1 MNRSLVL
8 LALGIAG
15 TASIVVAPTV
25 SAQATPA
32 GAAPTQRGGPST
44 MPPADSTAAQ
54 RKAPRSWT
62 TDRRDFAVGDIITV
76 IVDERTA
83 ASANK
88 ETVAT
93 DQKRRKMDFDATLPA
108 PAAGK
113 NAGIQSSNDGSSRQN
128 GEATRGND
136 FVGEISVKVMAIS
149 KEGNLQIKG
158 SKTVDVDK
166 NKQVMTLSGWLRPQD
181 VSTTDY
187 AASSRIAEAQ
197 LTYTAQG
204 SLGKPRGGIL
214 TRVLGVVWP

>member
-1 MNRSLVL
+1 MNRSLVV
-8 LALGIAG
+8 LALSIASA
-15 TASIVVAPTV
+15 TAAV
-25 SAQATPA
+25 AQAPAATPPA
-32 GAAPTQRGGPST
+32 QRGGPST
-44 MPPADSTAAQ
+44 MPPADSAAPK

-62 TDRRDFAVGDIITV
+62 ADRRDFAVGDIITV
-76 IVDERTA
+76 VVDERTA

-113 NAGIQSSNDGSSRQN
+113 NAGISSSNDGSSRQN

-149 KEGNLQIKG
+149 KEGNLQVKG

-187 AASSRIAEAQ
+187 AESGRIADAQ

>member
-1 MNRSLVL
+1 MNRPLVV
-8 LALGIAG
+8 LALTVASA
-15 TASIVVAPTV
+15 TAAF
-25 SAQATPA
+25 AQAPA
-32 GAAPTQRGGPST
+32 AAPAQRGGPST
-44 MPPADSTAAQ
+44 MPPADSTAPR

-93 DQKRRKMDFDATLPA
+93 DQKRRKMDFDASLPA
-108 PAAGK
+108 PATGK
-113 NAGIQSSNDGSSRQN
+113 NAGISSSNDGSSRQN

-149 KEGNLQIKG
+149 KEGNLQVKG

-166 NKQVMTLSGWLRPQD
+166 NKQLMTLSGWLRPQD

-187 AASSRIAEAQ
+187 APSARIAEAQ

-204 SLGKPRGGIL
+204 SLGKPRGSIL